1 MYAPKIIK
9 SSDRRPFGVNVIIFM
24 FIIYIIFYLLAI
36 LYAEKVPLSILHI
49 DIKIPEF
56 KQYAA
61 IFMTLVMAALVVG
74 FWRMQR
80 WAWVSGMILVGL
92 AMAADLWGYFH
103 GNHYWFSMTINI
115 LIVFYLNQRDVLRE
129 FSGKEEPEVTAWTI

>member
-1 MYAPKIIK
+1 
-9 SSDRRPFGVNVIIFM
+9 
-24 FIIYIIFYLLAI
+24 
-36 LYAEKVPLSILHI
+36 
-49 DIKIPEF
+49 
-56 KQYAA
+56 
-61 IFMTLVMAALVVG
+61 MTLVMAALVVG